1 MCLWCTSQVVS
12 KEHSAEA
19 RGEWA
24 REGGGSNQYWSAIRP
39 VLVSDRT
46 STGHTAEQY
55 WSLMPTSTGRC
66 SDQYYFIFPP
76 RWTGAVGV
84 AICLCDSALSSG
96 AKAS

>member
-24 REGGGSNQYWSAIRP
+24 REGGK
-39 VLVSDRT
+39 VT
-46 STGHTAEQY
+46 STGHTADQY
-55 WSLMPTSTGRC
+55 WSLMSTSTGRC
-66 SDQYYFIFPP
+66 SDQYYFIFLFGEQ
-76 RWTGAVGV
+76 RAASVIFLFGEQRAASV
-84 AICLCDSALSSG
+84 AIGLCDSGLSSA

>member
-24 REGGGSNQYWSAIRP
+24 REGGGEEP

-84 AICLCDSALSSG
+84 AICLCDSGLTSG

>member
-1 MCLWCTSQVVS
+1 VVS

-24 REGGGSNQYWSAIRP
+24 REGGGGEPGTARGWPR
-39 VLVSDRT
+39 
-46 STGHTAEQY
+46 TGHTAEQY

-76 RWTGAVGV
+76 RWTGAV
-84 AICLCDSALSSG
+84 
-96 AKAS
+96 